1 MAAKKLTGNSM
12 TAETRNRLFMLLAVV
27 AIALVFLAPTILRDK
42 MPETWVSKP
51 LSLGLDLSGGVHLV
65 YEVQVAEAV
74 KGHLIGVGNQIRA
87 ELRTK
92 KKIPVTRVRAT
103 DDTSVE
109 LTLFSETSTAEALK
123 LIDEQFRRQ
132 VTVIGKRVEDG
143 KGILT
148 LGISAA
154 QKAEIEKGA
163 VNQAVETLRNRVDK
177 FGVAEPLIQTQ
188 GERRVLL
195 QMAGFSDIESVK
207 RVVGKTAKLEF
218 RFVPT
223 GPDGMGLNNAAR
235 GGTIQI
241 KDRDGS
247 PLFVEEELSM
257 GGDAIKTAS
266 IAFPQGQFEV
276 HLTMTPEGR
285 EIFKRISTENVGR
298 QLAIIMDG
306 VAFSSPVIKGPIPD
320 GNAVISGGFSE
331 TEAKE
336 LSVVL
341 RAGALPAPL
350 KVLEERTVGPT
361 LGQESIRAGVIAICI
376 GFLTIITFMAI
387 YYKKSG
393 WIANVSLAINLTLTI
408 AALSA
413 FGATL
418 TLPGL
423 AGLALTIG
431 MAVDSNVIIFERIR
445 DELSNGSGRD
455 SAVHQGF
462 TAATTA
468 IVDAN
473 ITTLLSGLVL
483 YFLGTGSIK
492 GFAVT
497 LAVGV
502 ITTIFCAVFASR
514 VLFDVFELRGKERGL
529 SI

>member
-1 MAAKKLTGNSM
+1 MAISSM
-12 TAETRNRLFMLLAVV
+12 TADTRNRFFILIGAVV
-27 AIALVFLAPTILRDK
+27 IALAFLAPTILREK
-42 MPETWVSKP
+42 MPESWISKP

-74 KGHLIGVGNQIRA
+74 KGHLASLGNQIRA
-87 ELRTK
+87 DLRSK
-92 KKIPVTRVRAT
+92 KKIPVTRVKPLE
-103 DDTSVE
+103 DGSVE
-109 LTLFSETSTAEALK
+109 LTLFSERSVDEALK
-123 LIDEQFRRQ
+123 LIDEGYRRQ
-132 VTVIGKRVEDG
+132 VAVRGKRVEDG
-143 KGILT
+143 KGIIV
-148 LGISAA
+148 LGISEV
-154 QKAEIEKGA
+154 QRAEIERSA

-188 GERRVLL
+188 GDKRILL
-195 QMAGFSDIESVK
+195 QMAGFSDIEAVK

-218 RFVPT
+218 RFLPANPSAGSVS
-223 GPDGMGLNNAAR
+223 L
-235 GGTIQI
+235 
-241 KDRDGS
+241 KSRDGG
-247 PLFVEEELSM
+247 PVVVEDEVAM
-257 GGDAIKTAS
+257 GGDAIKNAAIAS
-266 IAFPQGQFEV
+266 PQGQYEI

-285 EIFKRISTENVGR
+285 EIFKRISTDNVGR

-306 VAFSSPVIKGPIPD
+306 VVFSSPVIKGPIPD

-331 TEAKE
+331 EEAKE

-341 RAGALPAPL
+341 RAGALPAAL
-350 KVLEERTVGPT
+350 TVLEERTVGPT
-361 LGQESIRAGVIAICI
+361 LGQDSIRAGIIAILI
-376 GFLTIITFMAI
+376 GFIWIVVFMAI

-393 WIANVSLAINLTLTI
+393 WIANVSLVFNLIFTV

-445 DELSNGSGRD
+445 DELRNGSSRD
-455 SAVHQGF
+455 SSVFQGF
-462 TAATTA
+462 THASSAIIDGHVTT
-468 IVDAN
+468 V
-473 ITTLLSGLVL
+473 LSGIVL

-497 LAVGV
+497 LGIGIA
-502 ITTIFCAVFASR
+502 INLFCALFVCKL
-514 VLFDVFELRGKERGL
+514 LFDLFEVRGTERGL

>member
-1 MAAKKLTGNSM
+1 M
-12 TAETRNRLFMLLAVV
+12 TTDTRNRLIILIGVV
-27 AIALVFLAPTILRDK
+27 LIALVFLAPTIFRDK
-42 MPETWVSKP
+42 MPETWVSRP

-65 YEVQVAEAV
+65 YQVEVEDAV
-74 KGHLIGVGNQIRA
+74 KGHLNGIGNQIRA
-87 ELRTK
+87 ELRAK
-92 KKIPVTRVRAT
+92 KKIPVTRVRAL
-103 DDTSVE
+103 DDGSVE
-109 LTLFSETSTAEALK
+109 LTLFSERSVDEALK
-123 LIDEQFRRQ
+123 LIDEQFRQQ
-132 VTVIGKRVEDG
+132 VAVRGRRVEDG
-143 KGILT
+143 RGILV
-148 LGISAA
+148 LGISEA
-154 QKAEIEKGA
+154 QRAEIERGA

-188 GERRVLL
+188 GERRILL
-195 QMAGFSDIESVK
+195 QMAGFSDIEAVK

-218 RFVPT
+218 RFVPSA
-223 GPDGMGLNNAAR
+223 P
-235 GGTIQI
+235 GGATIAL
-241 KDRDGS
+241 KDRDGAPVS
-247 PLFVEEELSM
+247 VEDELAM
-257 GGDAIKTAS
+257 GGDAIKTAA

-285 EIFKRISTENVGR
+285 DIFRRISTENVGR

-306 VAFSSPVIKGPIPD
+306 VVFSSPVIKGPIPD

-331 TEAKE
+331 SEAKE

-341 RAGALPAPL
+341 RAGALPAAL
-350 KVLEERTVGPT
+350 TVLEERTVGPT
-361 LGQESIRAGVIAICI
+361 LGQESVRAGVISILVGYVAIVA
-376 GFLTIITFMAI
+376 FMAF
-387 YYKKSG
+387 YYRKSG
-393 WIANVSLAINLTLTI
+393 WVANVSLALNLLLCV

-445 DELSNGSGRD
+445 DELNNGSSRD

-462 TAATTA
+462 TSATTA

-473 ITTLLSGLVL
+473 VTTLLSGIVL

-497 LAVGV
+497 LAVG
-502 ITTIFCAVFASR
+502 ITTTVFCAVFASR
-514 VLFDVFELRGKERGL
+514 VLFDVFELKGKERGL